1 MNEQQIAYRIKQL
14 LNRGLDL
21 DAGKLARLK
30 KSRERALAGQHVES
44 RVPVLAWAS
53 NAIGRSGG
61 PSALVPRLLLPM
73 AVLILGL
80 IAINQW
86 RDSQVAAEIDE
97 IDAAAL
103 TGDLALAP
111 FFDSRFEVYMS
122 RIQSRLLR
130 LASQLLLR

>member
-30 KSRERALAGQHVES
+30 AAREAALVRQRVES
-44 RVPVLAWAS
+44 RVPVWAWAD
-53 NAIGRSGG
+53 NVIGKSGG
-61 PSALVPRLLLPM
+61 PSALIPRVLLPM

-86 RDSQVAAEIDE
+86 RDTQVAAEIEE
-97 IDAAAL
+97 IDAAVL
-103 TGDLALAP
+103 TGDLPLDAYLDKG
-111 FFDSRFEVYMS
+111 FDAWLKRVSF
-122 RIQSRLLR
+122 
-130 LASQLLLR
+130 

>member
-30 KSRERALAGQHVES
+30 AAREAALVRQRVES
-44 RVPVLAWAS
+44 RVRVWAWAD
-53 NAIGRSGG
+53 NVIGKSGG
-61 PSALVPRLLLPM
+61 PSALFPRLLLPM

-86 RDSQVAAEIDE
+86 RDTQVAAEIEE
-97 IDAAAL
+97 IDAGVL
-103 TGDLALAP
+103 TSDLPLDAYLDKG
-111 FFDSRFEVYMS
+111 FDAW
-122 RIQSRLLR
+122 LR
-130 LASQLLLR
+130 RSSH

>member
-30 KSRERALAGQHVES
+30 AAREAALVRQRVES
-44 RVPVLAWAS
+44 RVPAWAWAD
-53 NAIGRSGG
+53 NVIGKSGG
-61 PSALVPRLLLPM
+61 PSALLPRLLLPM

-86 RDSQVAAEIDE
+86 RDTQVAAEIEE
-97 IDAAAL
+97 IDAAVL
-103 TGDLALAP
+103 TGDLPLDAYLDKG
-111 FFDSRFEVYMS
+111 FDAWLK
-122 RIQSRLLR
+122 RL
-130 LASQLLLR
+130 SH

>member
-30 KSRERALAGQHVES
+30 ESRERALACQHVES
-44 RVPVLAWAS
+44 RVPVLAWAG

-61 PSALVPRLLLPM
+61 PSTLIPRVLLPM

-86 RDSQVAAEIDE
+86 RDNQVAAEIEE
-97 IDAAAL
+97 IDAAVL
-103 TGDLALAP
+103 TGDLPLDAYLDKG
-111 FFDSRFEVYMS
+111 FDAWLKRS
-122 RIQSRLLR
+122 
-130 LASQLLLR
+130 SQ

>member
-30 KSRERALAGQHVES
+30 AAREAALVRQRVES
-44 RVPVLAWAS
+44 RVPVLAWAD
-53 NAIGRSGG
+53 NVIGKSGG
-61 PSALVPRLLLPM
+61 PSALFPRLLLPM

-86 RDSQVAAEIDE
+86 RDTQVAAEIEE
-97 IDAAAL
+97 IDAAVL
-103 TGDLALAP
+103 TGDLPLDAYLDKG
-111 FFDSRFEVYMS
+111 FDAWLKRVS
-122 RIQSRLLR
+122 L
-130 LASQLLLR
+130 

>member
-30 KSRERALAGQHVES
+30 ESRERALACQHVES
-44 RVPVLAWAS
+44 RVPVLAWAG

-61 PSALVPRLLLPM
+61 PSALIPRLLLPM

-80 IAINQW
+80 IAVNQW
-86 RDSQVAAEIDE
+86 RDNQGARENEGIHAGG
-97 IDAAAL
+97 AHNR
-103 TGDLALAP
+103 P
-111 FFDSRFEVYMS
+111 
-122 RIQSRLLR
+122 
-130 LASQLLLR
+130 

>member
-30 KSRERALAGQHVES
+30 ESRERALARQHVES

-61 PSALVPRLLLPM
+61 PSALIPRLLLPM

-86 RDSQVAAEIDE
+86 RDTQVAAEIEE
-97 IDAAAL
+97 IDAAVL
-103 TGDLALAP
+103 TGDLPLDAYLDKG
-111 FFDSRFEVYMS
+111 FDAWLKRS
-122 RIQSRLLR
+122 
-130 LASQLLLR
+130 SQ